1 MSDFMILIHLT
12 RLGYVGQ
19 CGSKKGPFFQQ
30 VLFVLRLWEMK
41 SLLCGVRTCGWAF
54 GSQGN
59 EKTVLLED
67 ALFRFLIPGADVDR

>member
-1 MSDFMILIHLT
+1 
-12 RLGYVGQ
+12 
-19 CGSKKGPFFQQ
+19 
-30 VLFVLRLWEMK
+30 
-41 SLLCGVRTCGWAF
+41 VRTCGWAF